1 MDKIMIY
8 MNEATY
14 WQEASQEGFIHEPDN
29 MNPKVQRSEGK
40 VNIICR
46 VYGKCNVV
54 GGAVSAPGSP

>member
-29 MNPKVQRSEGK
+29 MNPKV
-40 VNIICR
+40 
-46 VYGKCNVV
+46 
-54 GGAVSAPGSP
+54 